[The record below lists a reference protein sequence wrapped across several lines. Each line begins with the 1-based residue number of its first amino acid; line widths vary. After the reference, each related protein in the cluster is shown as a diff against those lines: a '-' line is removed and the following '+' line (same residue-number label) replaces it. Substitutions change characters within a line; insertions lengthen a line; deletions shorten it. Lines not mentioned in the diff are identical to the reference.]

1 MTCGQVWLK
10 LGHLQTGGS
19 FKARS
24 MLNRLLFNLILARGV
39 IVASGG
45 KAGIA
50 TAAAAQALDVMCEV
64 YVPEVTGA
72 VKRAKLVE
80 LGARL

>member
-1 MTCGQVWLK
+1 
-10 LGHLQTGGS
+10 
-19 FKARS
+19 
-24 MLNRLLFNLILARGV
+24 MLNRLLSNPIPASGV